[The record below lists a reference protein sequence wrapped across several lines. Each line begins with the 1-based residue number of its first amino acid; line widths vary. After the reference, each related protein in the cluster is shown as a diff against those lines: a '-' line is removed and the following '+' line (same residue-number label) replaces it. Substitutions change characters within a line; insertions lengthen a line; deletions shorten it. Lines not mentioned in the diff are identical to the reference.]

1 MTFKYS
7 LILLL
12 FTVLLFSSCATV
24 PITGRRQLNI
34 INQETILEYSERNYQ
49 DFLAE
54 NEVISTGTFSRSIHK
69 VGTQIAASVEEY
81 FTEQGQISLLNGY
94 DWEFNLVDKQEINAW
109 CMPGGKVVV
118 YSGIQ
123 MITEHE
129 GGLAVVIAHEIA
141 HAIANHGNERMSQV
155 LLARMGGMALSTA
168 MASRPQQTQEL
179 WMQVFG
185 MGTNLGVLLP
195 YSRVHERE
203 ADRLGLI
210 FMAKAGYNP
219 DFALEFW
226 RRMSEYKK
234 GNSPE
239 EFLST
244 HPSDEHRIQQISEML
259 PEVNEYYQNS
269 KKQNVNY

>member
-123 MITEHE
+123 KITEHE

-234 GNSPE
+234 ENSPE